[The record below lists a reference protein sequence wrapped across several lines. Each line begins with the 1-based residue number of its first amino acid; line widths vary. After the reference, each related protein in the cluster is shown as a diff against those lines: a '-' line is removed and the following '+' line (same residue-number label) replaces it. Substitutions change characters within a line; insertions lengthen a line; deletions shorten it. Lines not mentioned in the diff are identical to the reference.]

1 MNHASSGVFEYK
13 DKSFGDAQ
21 GIVVTTNPEVFY
33 PTSTTNLLLAGV
45 RQSVNSATTAA
56 SALDLG
62 CGCGIVAVVLAKSI
76 LPKAKI
82 HASDIS
88 QEAVKLAKHNAADGQ
103 LAIDC
108 RCGNLFEPWP
118 GMKFDLIVD
127 DVAGMAEPIARLSQ
141 WYPLG
146 NDLLLHLNL
155 IESLMARGL
164 VEIKKRGSRW
174 LWATKIYRAGN
185 Q

>member
-1 MNHASSGVFEYK
+1 MNHTSSATFEYK
-13 DKSFGDAQ
+13 DRSFGDTK

-45 RQSVNSATTAA
+45 RQSANPATA

-76 LPKAKI
+76 LPKAAI

-88 QEAVKLAKHNAADGQ
+88 AEAVKLAKRNGEDNR

-108 RCGNLFEPWP
+108 RCGSLFEPWD
-118 GMKFDLIVD
+118 GMKFD
-127 DVAGMAEPIARLSQ
+127 
-141 WYPLG
+141 
-146 NDLLLHLNL
+146 
-155 IESLMARGL
+155 
-164 VEIKKRGSRW
+164 
-174 LWATKIYRAGN
+174 
-185 Q
+185 